1 MKFCE
6 FCIKTYPDKAA
17 FCATC
22 GNRLIEVLKCKYCSA
37 PIEVGYK
44 HCPQCGQPLQE
55 PPFASPRSGSE
66 VQPHSSGRQK
76 RYEFFRTN
84 LEALLTQGRGG
95 FVIFEEP
102 TSGMFVQFAQD
113 GDTLRLD
120 HPKPHITTLFT
131 QEHAEKIKAIFEK
144 ELLEIIEGEDSIA
157 ADVGRNVDFIIYLIE
172 TIFKHIFGF
181 DDSYEI
187 TVELSLDGETID
199 FAN

>member
-1 MKFCE
+1 
-6 FCIKTYPDKAA
+6 
-17 FCATC
+17 
-22 GNRLIEVLKCKYCSA
+22 
-37 PIEVGYK
+37 
-44 HCPQCGQPLQE
+44 
-55 PPFASPRSGSE
+55 
-66 VQPHSSGRQK
+66 
-76 RYEFFRTN
+76 
-84 LEALLTQGRGG
+84 
-95 FVIFEEP
+95 
-102 TSGMFVQFAQD
+102 MFVQFAQD
-113 GDTLRLD
+113 GETLRLD